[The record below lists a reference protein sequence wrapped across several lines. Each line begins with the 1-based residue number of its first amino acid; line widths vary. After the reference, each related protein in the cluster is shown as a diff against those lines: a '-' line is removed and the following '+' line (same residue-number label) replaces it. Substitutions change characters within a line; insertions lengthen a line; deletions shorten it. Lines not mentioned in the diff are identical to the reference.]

1 MKKISDKTARDI
13 SQTDNELEQLL
24 EDVISPIVKDTFEE
38 IVKENEEF
46 KAGTEALKKIRSV
59 NATVDDINNKLPDD
73 IEEITNGLS
82 KTIQKAVQNEIGK
95 KMDALLKEEAD
106 RMKRNR
112 SFLKRALHLYA
123 RAIRKAVSH
132 STNGI
137 HRDPAD
143 VEEVKNN
150 NPFSDNVNVLRD
162 VLHGEINSAPEEKL
176 RISGE
181 AAQKDFE
188 TMKVF
193 LWGLVAVAGCGLIC
207 NLVLLFLYLR

>member
-38 IVKENEEF
+38 IVKENEGF
-46 KAGTEALKKIRSV
+46 KAGTEALEKIRSV
-59 NATVDDINNKLPDD
+59 NATVDDINKKLPDD

-82 KTIQKAVQNEIGK
+82 KTIQEAVQNEIGK

-143 VEEVKNN
+143 VEE
-150 NPFSDNVNVLRD
+150 
-162 VLHGEINSAPEEKL
+162 EKL

-193 LWGLVAVAGCGLIC
+193 LWVLVAVAGCGLIC